1 MENLLTTLAKTFL
14 LRFRLSSGISA
25 VDSAIQKESYGSD
38 RPSDLASRTTAL
50 IISNEEMENS

>member
-14 LRFRLSSGISA
+14 LPFKLSSGISA
-25 VDSAIQKESYGSD
+25 VDSAIQKKIYQSD
-38 RPSDLASRTTAL
+38 RPSDLASCTTAL